1 MRRFVAVRLLHAVVV
16 LLIVTTIAFFMVHL
30 APGDPFDVTGS
41 PRAAEVAARQRE
53 LFGYDRPLPEQY
65 IRYVANLARGEM
77 GYSHS
82 LQMPVARAL
91 GATLP
96 RTLLL
101 MGIALALSFA
111 FGIWLGVFE
120 AKRHRR
126 AAGRAANAFSLFVY
140 SLPPF
145 WLGLMILLAFAYWIP
160 VLPAGGMRD
169 VALADYMTPGQ
180 ALVDRLRH
188 LALPVATLALW
199 TGAFIARFQRAAL
212 LDVLPLEYI
221 RTAQAKGLDNSDIVG
236 RHALRNALLPMI
248 TLAGYLFPYL
258 LGGAVLIERIYAWPG
273 MGNLVTSAIVS
284 RDYAL
289 VVGAVWV
296 GGAMVAL
303 GSLLADVGY
312 AVADPRI
319 RTR

>member
-1 MRRFVAVRLLHAVVV
+1 
-16 LLIVTTIAFFMVHL
+16 MVHL
-30 APGDPFDVTGS
+30 APGDPFDAMGS
-41 PRAAEVAARQRE
+41 SRAAEVAARQRE
-53 LFGYDRPLPEQY
+53 LFGYDKPLAEQY
-65 IRYVANLARGEM
+65 VRYVANVARGEL

-101 MGIALALSFA
+101 MGVALAVSFA

-120 AKRHRR
+120 AKRQGRP
-126 AAGRAANAFSLFVY
+126 AGRAANAFSLFVY

-145 WLGLMILLAFAYWIP
+145 WLGLMILLAFAYWWP
-160 VLPAGGMRD
+160 VLPAGGMKDIAMAGHMDFGR
-169 VALADYMTPGQ
+169 

-188 LALPVATLALW
+188 LVLPVATLALW

-212 LDVLPLEYI
+212 LDVMPLEYI
-221 RTAQAKGLDNSDIVG
+221 RTAQAKGLNASEIVR

-273 MGNLVTSAIVS
+273 MGLLVTNAIFS

-289 VVGAVWV
+289 VVGSVWV
-296 GGAMVAL
+296 GGAMVAA

-312 AVADPRI
+312 AAADPRI
-319 RTR
+319 RLR